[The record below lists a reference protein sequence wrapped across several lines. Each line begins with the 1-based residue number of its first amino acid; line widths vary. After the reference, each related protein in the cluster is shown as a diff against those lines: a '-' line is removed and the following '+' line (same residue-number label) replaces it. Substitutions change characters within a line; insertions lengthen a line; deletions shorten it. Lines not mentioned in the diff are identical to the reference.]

1 MYSLSQVVQ
10 YHWQKSDKDSRRNHA
25 CQNTQKGLG
34 VPVKMSSSFPKYL
47 WCVHTYSTL
56 NIYTASKE
64 EMDKKKRQAEEEE
77 YEKMKALQREKVQ
90 AKKLS
95 TS

>member
-1 MYSLSQVVQ
+1 
-10 YHWQKSDKDSRRNHA
+10 
-25 CQNTQKGLG
+25 
-34 VPVKMSSSFPKYL
+34 
-47 WCVHTYSTL
+47 
-56 NIYTASKE
+56 
-64 EMDKKKRQAEEEE
+64 MDKKKRQAEEEE